1 MASVYA
7 MDSFLNKYGLVMKKI
22 IALSLMAL
30 GTAAWAQQ
38 GYDYYE
44 DDSYLDYQDDM
55 GFSDVI
61 TAKVIDVKPI
71 TETISVPERR
81 EMCERI
87 PPEERRRHKSHGGAI
102 LGGIIGGVL
111 GNQVGKGNGRKA
123 ATAAGLV
130 IGSAIGNKNDER
142 RAHAPGPDTRC
153 YLETVYREEE
163 QLAGYDV
170 SYRYNGEVRH
180 ARLRQ
185 HPGSE
190 IQLRVDVSV
199 IE

>member
-1 MASVYA
+1 
-7 MDSFLNKYGLVMKKI
+7 MKKI
-22 IALSLMAL
+22 IALSLFTIGSMAS
-30 GTAAWAQQ
+30 AQQ
-38 GYDYYE
+38 SRDYYDDDPYYDYE
-44 DDSYLDYQDDM
+44 DHS

-61 TAKVIDVKPI
+61 IAKVIDVRPI

-153 YLETVYREEE
+153 YLDTVYREEE

-180 ARLRQ
+180 TRMRQ